1 MKGVCFFMKKR
12 FIAVL
17 IMILPAFLMATQA
30 RNIEILDVP
39 TANTLMK
46 GEIRG
51 DFKFY
56 PGGGILS
63 RLYVGIFDRLM
74 IGGAERLDN
83 IISSADISAHIPW
96 FLAKVRITDDDGGMP
111 AISLGYEGE
120 TYYNIPRSKG
130 LYLAATKEIEMGP
143 IFAQLTG
150 TLYNNNEFSRFGND
164 MDAGAGIEFAI
175 TKEFVVGTEID
186 GIFGALHRNINAT
199 IGYFFD
205 PIELDLGMQYGLWH
219 NDYFFS
225 RILRIVYI
233 AYF

>member
-96 FLAKVRITDDDGGMP
+96 FLAKVRITDDDDR
-111 AISLGYEGE
+111 LV
-120 TYYNIPRSKG
+120 
-130 LYLAATKEIEMGP
+130 
-143 IFAQLTG
+143 
-150 TLYNNNEFSRFGND
+150 
-164 MDAGAGIEFAI
+164 
-175 TKEFVVGTEID
+175 VVGQVRESHARHASRHRIRLCRRPEIACSAQGWPGSPD
-186 GIFGALHRNINAT
+186 WRSRSPL
-199 IGYFFD
+199 D
-205 PIELDLGMQYGLWH
+205 PCRHPQGRLK
-219 NDYFFS
+219 
-225 RILRIVYI
+225 
-233 AYF
+233 